1 VKAVLTAVDTL
12 LETLNVDENGG
23 GLLSRES
30 LRAAS
35 MLRLEVTRFRQ
46 HQADAEAVRQ
56 AELQAML
63 DRCRA
68 QAASIRRMTE
78 PPELNS
84 HDE

>member
-46 HQADAEAVRQ
+46 QQEAAEAARNANLKDMLDHCRRIRASIERMTAP
-56 AELQAML
+56 AELES
-63 DRCRA
+63 R
-68 QAASIRRMTE
+68 
-78 PPELNS
+78 
-84 HDE
+84 DE